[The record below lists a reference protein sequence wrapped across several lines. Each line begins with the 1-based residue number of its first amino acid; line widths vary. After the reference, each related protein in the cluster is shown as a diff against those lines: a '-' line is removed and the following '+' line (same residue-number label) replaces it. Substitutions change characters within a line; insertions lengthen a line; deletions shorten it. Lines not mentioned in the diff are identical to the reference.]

1 MKLGKP
7 VELLPNMTAEE
18 KALLAQ
24 KEKEI
29 DIPEKRA
36 LEAAAETPL
45 TEKASNG
52 VTA

>member
-7 VELLPNMTAEE
+7 VDLLPNMTAEE
-18 KALLAQ
+18 KELLAQ

-29 DIPEKRA
+29 DIPEKRE
-36 LEAAAETPL
+36 LEAAAEIPMNQ
-45 TEKASNG
+45 KASNG